1 MSKKILVVIDP
12 GHKPNANR
20 GAAPGYY
27 EGNKMF
33 TFSEYEKEAL
43 ERYGIDVIMTRTY
56 AENPAL
62 YDRGQVAVKN
72 GKNYDEVVFL
82 SNHSNGF
89 NGTACGVIVFRSLYL
104 PDSTELGQKL
114 VDAIVGVMKPVT
126 GVTYSRGVATRK
138 GSSGADYYGV
148 IRGSVSNAKS
158 NAQAAKGPVKY
169 SYIVEHGFHDHA
181 GECAFLNVDA
191 NLKKMAEAEAKAIAD
206 YFGVSASISKPEAA
220 KPVMQ
225 TDKKPAAKK
234 EMYRVRKTWTD
245 VKSQIGAF
253 TNLSNAKN
261 MAIKNPGYKVFDSAG
276 NCVYPITATKTIEEI
291 AREVIAGKWY
301 SGAAR
306 KSALTKAGYDY
317 YAVQKKVNEL
327 L

>member
-43 ERYGIDVIMTRTY
+43 ESYGIDVIMTRTY

-104 PDSTELGQKL
+104 PESTDLGQKL

-158 NAQAAKGPVKY
+158 NTQAAKGPVKY

-191 NLKKMAEAEAKAIAD
+191 NLKKMADAEAKAIAN
-206 YFGVSASISKPEAA
+206 YFGISTSANKTEVA
-220 KPVMQ
+220 KPA
-225 TDKKPAAKK
+225 TKPATKK
-234 EMYRVRKTWTD
+234 EIYRIRKTWAD
-245 VKSQIGAF
+245 AKSQIGAYH
-253 TNLSNAKN
+253 NLANAKS
-261 MAIKNPGYKVFDSAG
+261 MVDRSPGYKVFDSAG
-276 NCVYPITATKTIEEI
+276 KCVYPATTSTTATKTIEEI